1 VVRRTNLR
9 NKNQFVKLKIPHLKF
24 DFSAIRAA
32 VARFFS
38 SKTGRGRQVLGVF
51 LILVGFSA
59 LVTPFT
65 PGSWLIFVGLE
76 MFGIRVF
83 FGRSVKEW
91 IAHLRDKIRR

>member
-1 VVRRTNLR
+1 VNL
-9 NKNQFVKLKIPHLKF
+9 KTLYQKF
-24 DFSAIRAA
+24 ERSAIRASIA
-32 VARFFS
+32 QFFS
-38 SKTGRGRQVLGVF
+38 HKNARRRQVLGAF

-91 IAHLRDKIRR
+91 IAYLRKKAGR